1 MTEDTT
7 DNESNDF
14 AHPGE
19 RKRQSGQPLLDLDV
33 DFVRSQFP
41 ALKDA
46 DETTPAFFENAGGSL
61 PCRQVVAR
69 LTDFYREC
77 KVQPSTGY
85 PRARKA
91 QTRMNSAMARLSA
104 LLGLSSDDYILAV
117 GPSTTQNAY
126 VLACAFARVL
136 EPGCEIVVTDQDH
149 EANSGYWRRLA
160 SNGVVVR
167 EWRMDARSGLLD
179 PADLENLLSEKT
191 RLVAFPHCSN
201 IIGHFNDITDIIR
214 RIHAAGA
221 LAIVDGVSA
230 APHGL
235 PNIAAIDA
243 DVYFFSTYKT
253 YGPHQGVMAIRRR
266 LVETLPNE
274 GHWFNERNMEKRLV
288 PAGPDHAQV
297 AALAGIVD
305 YMAALAAHHGLEMEP
320 NPARTNARV
329 TRLMRDHE
337 RHLLDE
343 LLEFLKQAADANRL
357 RILGPEH
364 ADAQR
369 APTVALDT
377 KRHPTALAADL
388 AELGIE
394 AGAGNF
400 YAVRTLNRLGVDP
413 ERGVLR
419 LSFLHYTSKS
429 EIDRLIAALDTV
441 L

>member
-1 MTEDTT
+1 MSDETKDHAL
-7 DNESNDF
+7 NDLGRSEGKAQGP
-14 AHPGE
+14 AH
-19 RKRQSGQPLLDLDV
+19 SSLDV

-61 PCRQVVAR
+61 PCRQVIER
-69 LTDFYREC
+69 LSAFYHEC
-77 KVQPSTGY
+77 KVQPGMSY
-85 PRARKA
+85 PRARDA
-91 QTRMNSAMARLSA
+91 QARMDEAQRRLSA
-104 LLGLSSDDYILAV
+104 LLGLDPETHVLVI

-136 EPGCEIVVTDQDH
+136 EPGSEIIVTDQDH
-149 EANSGYWRRLA
+149 EANSGFWRRLA

-167 EWRMDARSGLLD
+167 EWRMDPQSGLLN
-179 PADLENLLSEKT
+179 PADLDDLLSGKT
-191 RLVAFPHCSN
+191 RFVAFPHCSN
-201 IIGHFNDITDIIR
+201 IIGHFNDVTDIIR

-235 PNIAAIDA
+235 PDLSAIDA

-253 YGPHQGVMAIRRR
+253 YGPHQGVMAIRRH
-266 LVETLPNE
+266 LVERLPNE
-274 GHWFNERNMEKRLV
+274 GHWFNEHVPEKRLA

-305 YMAALAAHHGLEMEP
+305 YIEALAAHHGIDFHAD
-320 NPARTNARV
+320 PAGANARV
-329 TRLMRDHE
+329 RDLMRRQEH
-337 RHLLDE
+337 HLLESLMD
-343 LLEFLKQAADANRL
+343 FLKQTTREGRV
-357 RILGPEH
+357 RILGPDR
-364 ADAQR
+364 ADCRR
-369 APTVALDT
+369 APTIALDT
-377 KRHPTALAADL
+377 NRPPAEIAADL

-394 AGAGNF
+394 AGAGDF
-400 YAVRTLNRLGVDP
+400 YAVRTLSRLSVNP
-413 ERGVLR
+413 QRGVLR
-419 LSFLHYTSKS
+419 LSFLHYTTET